1 MFQFSV
7 EQAIMPVIELYA
19 MKDANKA
26 LERLRK
32 AFCLRC
38 ASLNFVL
45 CCTTMSPAPLGHYIV
60 MTLYCFPPP

>member
-1 MFQFSV
+1 
-7 EQAIMPVIELYA
+7 
-19 MKDANKA
+19 
-26 LERLRK
+26 LRK

-45 CCTTMSPAPLGHYIV
+45 CCTTMSPAPLGRYIV